1 MAGDIHFFSGY
12 PVFGLEGEGD
22 RDNHFR
28 LKTVVE
34 HIPQN
39 MVDEGN
45 HFRLSYSEAFSLPLT
60 CRAALGKEPRRAR
73 KRRTNEVREGRHCWE
88 LRCGRWHWGSVVD
101 SLVGIHAE
109 EELLKK

>member
-1 MAGDIHFFSGY
+1 MAIDTEILLGKLIPPTKLQRASTKGLFGSVAIHWMAGDIHFFSGY

-22 RDNHFR
+22 RDSHFR

-60 CRAALGKEPRRAR
+60 Y
-73 KRRTNEVREGRHCWE
+73 
-88 LRCGRWHWGSVVD
+88 
-101 SLVGIHAE
+101 
-109 EELLKK
+109 